1 MDKKTLAGLGLAF
14 AGLLGLV
21 FATGGGGGSERLP
34 AEPIVLASLGGPSV
48 TWSSCAAAKCLTV
61 YVAPWCGVC
70 RASTGFLKVFVSAME
85 RAGVPSRVVVGLGAP
100 DAVAEYARDFG
111 PAALLDPGGKVPLAG
126 GVPQFIV
133 TSSDGRI
140 LKRQPGVP
148 RIIEPPVPEEDVRGL
163 ASHLGLM

>member
-21 FATGGGGGSERLP
+21 FATGGGAGSDRLP

-48 TWSSCAAAKCLTV
+48 TWSSCPAAKCLTV

-70 RASTGFLKVFVSAME
+70 RASTGFFKARLGME
-85 RAGVPSRVVVGLGAP
+85 RGVPRGWWSAGAAAGGRVRR
-100 DAVAEYARDFG
+100 VAR
-111 PAALLDPGGKVPLAG
+111 ALLDAEGKVPLAG

-133 TSSDGRI
+133 TAADGRV

-148 RIIEPPVPEEDVRGL
+148 RIIEPPIPEEDIRAV
-163 ASHLGLM
+163 AAHLGLM

>member
-1 MDKKTLAGLGLAF
+1 MLAVLAAPSLCADF
-14 AGLLGLV
+14 GRKGPK
-21 FATGGGGGSERLP
+21 LP
-34 AEPIVLASLGGPSV
+34 ALPDPL
-48 TWSSCAAAKCLTV
+48 
-61 YVAPWCGVC
+61 
-70 RASTGFLKVFVSAME
+70 
-85 RAGVPSRVVVGLGAP
+85 VGLGAP

-140 LKRQPGVP
+140 LK
-148 RIIEPPVPEEDVRGL
+148 PPVPEEDVRGL

>member
-1 MDKKTLAGLGLAF
+1 MDKKTLGLLGASF
-14 AGLLGLV
+14 VGLLGLV
-21 FATGGGGGSERLP
+21 LLTRGGGGSERLP
-34 AEPIVLASLGGPSV
+34 AEPVVLASLGGPSV

-70 RASTGFLKVFVSAME
+70 RASTGFLKAFVAAME
-85 RAGVPSRVVVGLGAP
+85 RAGVPSRVVVGRGAP

-111 PAALLDPGGKVPLAG
+111 PGALLDPGGKVPLVG

-133 TSSDGRI
+133 TSSDGRV

-148 RIIEPPVPEEDVRGL
+148 RIIEPPVPEEDIRGL
-163 ASHLGLM
+163 ASHLGLE